1 MRGRMF
7 SWSRLAVCFVAG
19 LCAVSMAQDAS
30 PVPAR
35 PPEAAAQADAD
46 QASAP
51 TMTIRETV
59 RRVIVDV
66 MVRDSNG
73 KPVHGLKADDFS
85 IVEDKQPQRVLSF
98 DVYDFDKQSISRG
111 PNAPPLP
118 PNVFVNLPA
127 APERGPLY
135 VMLYDLVNTEKED
148 QMTARGQILKFIASK
163 PAGTRFAIFV
173 TTDKLYLVQG
183 FTDDKDLLYAALDP
197 KHPKHHVP
205 RLFLMGRNSGYGD
218 PYTAMDMLTH
228 IGQYLDGFPG
238 RKNLIWVAGRFDVAL
253 FPEEGNPVDLTSD
266 IKAEINA
273 LAQAQVAVFPVDL
286 RGVVVNPEGALTGA
300 RPNGG
305 ANNLS
310 APTQGAAQ
318 SSTSPVAQGMQTAG
332 SGSSLNTQYATEESV
347 AQATGGRAFYS
358 SNDVT
363 DALEQATEEGA
374 NYYTLTYSPPSHDDN
389 GKCHNIGVKLAGLD
403 TAGEKLAKAGYQLSY
418 RRSYCRVPLVSSAT
432 EESGDAGAG
441 TLAIPTQAGDLL
453 QANIRPGAPM
463 VHDLIFSAHLR
474 TEGGVTVATPVQM
487 EQLQEQAAFFR
498 TQHRNR
504 PLRPLAPVR
513 IQTYG
518 VDYRVL
524 DPQLAALAARNGKA
538 PTLEF
543 AVAAFD
549 DDGKV
554 MNGIVNDA
562 MPETAANASGNK
574 TGLYRVHQSLVVPVG
589 AKSIRVGVRD
599 RSSDRLGTLEVQ
611 LPLAAEAG
619 VR

>member
-1 MRGRMF
+1 MKIRWFFRSG
-7 SWSRLAVCFVAG
+7 LAVCFVVCF
-19 LCAVSMAQDAS
+19 CAVSMAQDAS
-30 PVPAR
+30 PAPAK
-35 PPEAAAQADAD
+35 PDTTLQVEAD

-66 MVRDSNG
+66 TVRDSSG
-73 KPVHGLKADDFS
+73 KPVHGLTADDFS
-85 IVEDKQPQRVLSF
+85 IVEDNQPQRVLSF
-98 DVYDFDKQSISRG
+98 DVYDFDKPSISRG

-118 PNVFVNLPA
+118 PNVFVNIPA
-127 APERGPLY
+127 EPERGPLY
-135 VMLYDLVNTEKED
+135 VMLYDLVNTEMED
-148 QMTARGQILKFIASK
+148 QMTARQQVLKFIASK

-183 FTDDKDLLYAALDP
+183 FTADKDLLYAALDP
-197 KHPKHHVP
+197 KHPRHHVP
-205 RLFLMGRNSGYGD
+205 RIFLMGRNSGYGD

-305 ANNLS
+305 ASNLS
-310 APTQGAAQ
+310 APTPGSTP
-318 SSTSPVAQGMQTAG
+318 SSTSPVAQGMQAAG
-332 SGSSLNTQYATEESV
+332 HGSSLNTQYATEDAV
-347 AQATGGRAFYS
+347 AEATGGRAFYS

-363 DALEQATEEGA
+363 DALEEATEAGA

-389 GKCHNIGVKLAGLD
+389 GKCHNIGVKLAG
-403 TAGEKLAKAGYQLSY
+403 AKLAKAGYQLSF
-418 RRSYCRVPLVSSAT
+418 RRSYCRVPLVSSAAA
-432 EESGDAGAG
+432 ESSDPGPSP
-441 TLAIPTQAGDLL
+441 LALPTQAGDIL
-453 QANIRPGAPM
+453 QANIRPGGPM
-463 VHDLIFSAHLR
+463 VHDLIFSAHVR
-474 TEGGVTVATPVQM
+474 TEGGVTLATPAQM
-487 EQLQEQAAFFR
+487 DQLQEQAAFFR

-504 PLRPLAPVR
+504 PLRPLPPVR

-524 DPQLAALAARNGKA
+524 DPQLAALAARNGRS

-554 MNGIVNDA
+554 LNGVVNDA
-562 MPETAANASGNK
+562 MPEAAANGSGNK
-574 TGLYRVHQSLVVPVG
+574 NGLYRVHQSLVVPVS

-599 RSSDRLGTLEVQ
+599 RSTDRLGTLEVQ
-611 LPLAAEAG
+611 LPLAPEG
-619 VR
+619 R